1 MVELGIT
8 NVTYITEAITLT
20 GASLIDELY
29 AIPGI
34 TGNETAW
41 KLVVSAGQIAYAE
54 SYVYVYYT
62 SIAFGTISIIAACFL
77 GDISKYMDNHIAVR
91 M

>member
-8 NVTYITEAITLT
+8 NTSYITEAITLT

-29 AIPGI
+29 SIPGI

-41 KLVVSAGQIAYAE
+41 NMVVKAGQVAYAE

-62 SIAFGTISIIAACFL
+62 SIAFGSISIVAACFL
-77 GDISKYMDNHIAVR
+77 GDISKYMDNHVAVR